1 MCAGFRVASAHTM
14 EMSGSGRGAPPGD
27 ERQHGLGGSFGSVAD
42 VYERS
47 RPGYPPEAVRWL
59 LAECTDPDIPIEP
72 RTIVDLAAGT
82 GALTRPLLAERHW
95 VLSIDPSRQML
106 GKLTRRH
113 RWATAVRGSAEAIP
127 LATSSAD
134 AIVVGQAFHW
144 FDTDRA
150 LAEAARVLRPG
161 GTMGLIWNR
170 RDESVPWVRHL
181 SALLDSPHEWD
192 ERWSAD
198 LMETLEFDR
207 RFSSAEHT
215 RYRLWQRLDREG
227 LVQLVSSRSYIASL
241 AADERQALLDRVR
254 TLYDMTANQPE
265 GLTLPYTTLCY
276 RVRRD

>member
-1 MCAGFRVASAHTM
+1 MCPSIRVASAHTM
-14 EMSGSGRGAPPGD
+14 EMSGSGRSAPPGD

-59 LAECTDPDIPIEP
+59 LGETTDLDADVEP

-82 GALTRPLLAERHW
+82 GALTKPLLAERHW
-95 VLSIDPSRQML
+95 VVSIDPSRQML
-106 GKLTRRH
+106 GKLTRRL
-113 RWATAVRGSAEAIP
+113 RSALVVRGSAEAIP
-127 LATSSAD
+127 LVDGCAD
-134 AIVVGQAFHW
+134 SIVVGQAFHW
-144 FDTDRA
+144 FDVDRA

-161 GTMGLIWNR
+161 GTLGLIWNR

-181 SALLDSPHEWD
+181 SKLLDSPHEWD

-207 RFSSAEHT
+207 RFSAAEHT
-215 RYRLWQRLDREG
+215 RYRLWQRLNREG
-227 LVQLVSSRSYIASL
+227 LVQLVSSRSYIASM
-241 AADERQALLDRVR
+241 AAEDRQRLLDQVR